1 MRMPSGSP
9 NIDKFLGGG
18 FEYGIITQIYGA
30 SGTGKT
36 NICTQLAVQCIR
48 SGKKAVL
55 IDTEGFSAERF
66 SQIAGKDAK
75 QLASELIIYEPKD
88 FRQQYSAITDIEKI
102 VSTGIGLIIV
112 DSAILFYRFGLGP
125 NDNNNANARRQ
136 LVEQLAGL
144 YRLARKYNIVVMITN
159 QVYTDP
165 ETGDF
170 VPLGGNL
177 IEHISKTIIMMER
190 TGVNKRMA
198 TLIKHRS
205 REEGEKIDMVITSDG
220 IF

>member
-1 MRMPSGSP
+1 MPSGSL
-9 NIDKFLGGG
+9 NIDNLLGGG
-18 FEYGIITQIYGA
+18 FEHGIISQIYGA

-36 NICTQLAVQCIR
+36 NICTQLIVQCIKG
-48 SGKKAVL
+48 GKKAVL

-88 FRQQYSAITDIEKI
+88 FRQQYSAIMDIEKI
-102 VSTGIGLIIV
+102 VSTGIELIIV
-112 DSAILFYRFGLGP
+112 DSIILFYRFGLGP
-125 NDNNNANARRQ
+125 NDTNNTNIRRQ

-144 YRLARKYNIVVMITN
+144 YRLARKYNIVIVITN
-159 QVYTDP
+159 QVYTDT

-170 VPLGGNL
+170 FPLGGNL
-177 IEHISKTIIMMER
+177 MEHISKTIIMVEW
-190 TGVNKRMA
+190 TGVNKRIA

-205 REEGEKIDMVITSDG
+205 REEGQKKELEITGEG

>member
-1 MRMPSGSP
+1 MPSGSP
-9 NIDKFLGGG
+9 NIDNFLGGG

-48 SGKKAVL
+48 SGKKTVL

-88 FRQQYSAITDIEKI
+88 FRQQYSAIMDIEKI
-102 VSTGIGLIIV
+102 VSTGIELIIV
-112 DSAILFYRFGLGP
+112 DSIILFYRFGLGA
-125 NDNNNANARRQ
+125 NDNNNTNIRRQ

-144 YRLARKYNIVVMITN
+144 YRLARKYNMVIVITN
-159 QVYTDP
+159 QVYTDT
-165 ETGDF
+165 ESGDF

-177 IEHISKTIIMMER
+177 IEHISKTIIMMEW

-205 REEGEKIDMVITSDG
+205 REEGQKIDMVITSEG